1 MKEKAFEGALLYK
14 VIRKP
19 HEENS
24 KKTRPK
30 SHAGGQGQWQKWLT
44 MHLGRRIEEV
54 IQKQPLKIEKAKGY
68 GEIDKWTE
76 GRTARQ
82 MDRPTKQV
90 IELRFRN

>member
-1 MKEKAFEGALLYK
+1 MEEKAFEGALLYK

-54 IQKQPLKIEKAKGY
+54 IQKQSYMFYVDIYNFWSYIE
-68 GEIDKWTE
+68 
-76 GRTARQ
+76 R
-82 MDRPTKQV
+82 
-90 IELRFRN
+90 